1 VKIILFFFLCS
12 IFINFNSFCQI
23 PYDTSVYSDV
33 SVINGD
39 TIVTLRSD
47 LDFLKYSRQWNFD
60 KAIKNISDPK
70 YLDSGLNVNYYKAI
84 FFSLLNKPDSAVYYM
99 LLDNNNKYL
108 IRNAQYFDSPDF
120 YNCLNNSKYLTF
132 MDSFFLNNIRYFKNP
147 SLTKILYK
155 IGLKDQAYYSY
166 LKFIE
171 KLLLDNKQ
179 IVIDSIWQI
188 KTRLQNENELELKS
202 IIFSDGWPTI
212 EKVGFQA
219 SSYAF
224 LVVQHSNNIQFQKI
238 ILDTLERYAFNQEVD
253 INNFALLK
261 DRYLLRTGRKQIYG
275 TQVRKFDDGFTKL
288 DRHISIDSIDF
299 NRKIIGL
306 RPLDE
311 YLERFN
317 IKPVTAN
324 YVVNPSFEI
333 GAIAHKKLSSLDG
346 YVFVGERD
354 ESFVMDLS
362 LKSQE
367 KLLKS
372 CTSYCPDGQFVGSIY
387 PCSKGNFHTNITGSF
402 KETLKKGSK
411 FVFSF
416 YSNNC
421 SMNPHPLY
429 INVYFAKNYS
439 VFDSYQYDIKD
450 SLQFKLRYNSEWEL
464 YSDTL
469 VMTEDCNYYTIGN
482 LSRGKCLKVYENP
495 EESGSIFYLFD
506 DISMRALNSKQPEI
520 QQFINNDYDS
530 IKIRLY
536 YNYNES
542 IPIEW
547 NELDNFLNEK
557 VYDKIKVISYTD
569 TIGSIQYNNSLS
581 IDRAKMIK
589 LYLEK
594 HLDIIIPIEVV
605 AANENNKYIR
615 TRENRYSEI
624 VFYKTK

>member
-1 VKIILFFFLCS
+1 M
-12 IFINFNSFCQI
+12 
-23 PYDTSVYSDV
+23 
-33 SVINGD
+33 
-39 TIVTLRSD
+39 D
-47 LDFLKYSRQWNFD
+47 LS
-60 KAIKNISDPK
+60 
-70 YLDSGLNVNYYKAI
+70 
-84 FFSLLNKPDSAVYYM
+84 
-99 LLDNNNKYL
+99 
-108 IRNAQYFDSPDF
+108 
-120 YNCLNNSKYLTF
+120 
-132 MDSFFLNNIRYFKNP
+132 
-147 SLTKILYK
+147 
-155 IGLKDQAYYSY
+155 
-166 LKFIE
+166 
-171 KLLLDNKQ
+171 
-179 IVIDSIWQI
+179 
-188 KTRLQNENELELKS
+188 
-202 IIFSDGWPTI
+202 
-212 EKVGFQA
+212 
-219 SSYAF
+219 
-224 LVVQHSNNIQFQKI
+224 
-238 ILDTLERYAFNQEVD
+238 
-253 INNFALLK
+253 
-261 DRYLLRTGRKQIYG
+261 GRKQIYG

-605 AANENNKYIR
+605 AANENNK
-615 TRENRYSEI
+615 
-624 VFYKTK
+624 